1 MRMTGETASH
11 VNIKEQSMK
20 QVLQNER
27 GMALAIAIVALVIV
41 GALIA
46 GAFFSGTQEQR
57 VAENVRRVQA
67 SFGVA
72 EEGVYD
78 VIRGWSNPVTK
89 GRYSGLYPY
98 PAFAPSRDTVRFGTT
113 TSASKTGS
121 YSGLMYKLSDELY
134 MIDMTAQDTM
144 SLAGRIRGGGASQR
158 LGLLARIRP
167 VMINTQAAV
176 TSGGAN
182 VVAGNASIDGTDH
195 VPAGWAGCPP
205 LDSTKAGIR
214 TQTDA
219 TVATNGHPTLIGNPP
234 VLKDPTLADSSFT
247 HYGDVSYDQLAAS
260 ATITVAAQNFS
271 NSISPVVAGTTCNTA
286 VLTNWGS
293 PTNPTGPCG
302 AYFPIIH
309 ITGTGAVINGQE
321 GQGIL
326 LVDGSI
332 SVQGGFQFF
341 GITII
346 RGSIKT
352 AGGGGTPA
360 HFWGSVMAQ
369 DTVQFSDTT
378 NNISGNANLLYSKCA
393 IIKALNKTG
402 VGSMMRSRGW
412 VQLY

>member
-1 MRMTGETASH
+1 MKH
-11 VNIKEQSMK
+11 V
-20 QVLQNER
+20 VQNER

-78 VIRGWSNPVTK
+78 IVRTWDSTVAGVQNK
-89 GRYSGLYPY
+89 QKYAALYPY
-98 PAFAPSRDTVRFGTT
+98 PAFGTKDTARYGWET
-113 TSASKTGS
+113 AKSKTGS
-121 YSGLMYKLSDELY
+121 YSGTMYKLNDELY
-134 MIDMTAQDTM
+134 LIDMSAQDTM
-144 SLAGRIRGGGASQR
+144 SLAGRIRGGGAGQR

-167 VMINTQAAV
+167 VQVNTRAAV

-195 VPAGWAGCPP
+195 VPTGWAGCGP

-219 TVATNGHPTLIGNPP
+219 TVSTNGHPTLIGNPP

-247 HYGDVSYDQLAAS
+247 HYGDVTYDQLVAS
-260 ATITVAAQNFS
+260 ATINVAAQNFS
-271 NSISPVVAGTTCNTA
+271 NSIGPVTVGASCNTA

-293 PTNPTGPCG
+293 PTAPTGPCG
-302 AYFPIIH
+302 NYFPIIH
-309 ITGTGAVINGQE
+309 ISGTGAVINGVE

-326 LVDGSI
+326 LVDGSL
-332 SVQGGFQFF
+332 SVQGGFQFY
-341 GITII
+341 GITIV

-360 HFWGSVMAQ
+360 HFWGTVMAQ
-369 DTVQFSDTT
+369 DTAAFTDTT
-378 NNISGNANLLYSKCA
+378 NNISGSANLLYSKCA
-393 IIKALNKTG
+393 IARALSKTG
-402 VGSMMRSRGW
+402 VAGMMRSRGW
-412 VQLY
+412 VQLF